1 MSTPVAPP
9 TADQSGW
16 PEPPSDVDESATGTL
31 RAARA
36 RSVVSRLAMDTRP
49 LRYPAYRRLW
59 WSNVITSVGSQL
71 TAVAVPKQ
79 IYDVTGSSSWIGI
92 ASFAALVPL
101 AVFGLWGGAVA
112 DAVDRRKLLLVT
124 NVGIA
129 ATSVAFWAQAAAGL
143 RSVWPLILLLA
154 AQQGLFG
161 VNSAARGSAIPRLVP
176 EEQLPAANA
185 LSSTVLLAGAL
196 FGPMV
201 AGALIP
207 IVGLPTLY
215 LVDAVGLTAT
225 IWAVYRLPALPP
237 PAGTASLP
245 GTTPSAKVTAS
256 SKVAMPSKVTASSKV
271 TVPFKVTALSKITG
285 RRTDW
290 TQVADGFRFVGAN
303 RLLLLS
309 FAVDLIAM
317 VFGMPRALFP
327 QIAATTF
334 GGNHLALG
342 LLFAAMPAGAL
353 VGGLLSGTFTRIRRH
368 GAMTIG
374 AVVAWGLAM
383 LGFGLTGSLAL
394 ACVFLALGGAAD
406 FVSMVFRG
414 AILQSAAP
422 DEMRGRM
429 QGVFIVVVAGGP
441 RLADLVHGIAGAA
454 AGTRAA
460 VAGGGLAVM
469 VGVVIL
475 ATLTPSYWRYRASS

>member
-1 MSTPVAPP
+1 MSTPAAPS
-9 TADQSGW
+9 TADQYESS
-16 PEPPSDVDESATGTL
+16 EPISDIDESATGT
-31 RAARA
+31 RQGGRA
-36 RSVVSRLAMDTRP
+36 RGLISRFAIDTRP

-59 WSNVITSVGSQL
+59 SSTAITSVGSQL

-92 ASFAALVPL
+92 ASFTALVPL

-112 DAVDRRKLLLVT
+112 DAVDRRRLLLAT

-154 AQQGLFG
+154 VQQGLFG
-161 VNSAARGSAIPRLVP
+161 VNAAARGSAIPRLVP
-176 EEQLPAANA
+176 EELLPAANS
-185 LSSTVLLAGAL
+185 LNSTVFLTGAL

-207 IVGLPTLY
+207 VVGLPTLY
-215 LVDAVGLTAT
+215 IIDAAGLTAT

-237 PAGTASLP
+237 
-245 GTTPSAKVTAS
+245 
-256 SKVAMPSKVTASSKV
+256 
-271 TVPFKVTALSKITG
+271 LSG
-285 RRTDW
+285 AAPRRTDW
-290 TQVADGFRFVGAN
+290 TQVADGFRFVRAN

-317 VFGMPRALFP
+317 VLGMPRALFP

-334 GGNHLALG
+334 GGDHLALG

-353 VGGLLSGTFTRIRRH
+353 VGGLLSGTFTRVRRH
-368 GAMTIG
+368 GAMTVA
-374 AVVAWGLAM
+374 AVIAWGLAM
-383 LGFGLTGSLAL
+383 LGLGLTGSLAL

-406 FVSMVFRG
+406 FVSMAFRG

-454 AGTRAA
+454 VGTRAA
-460 VAGGGLAVM
+460 VAVGGLAV
-469 VGVVIL
+469 VVAVVIL
-475 ATLTPSYWRYRASS
+475 ATLVPSFWRYRASS